1 MLWKV
6 DDATDATR
14 TADPPTGGTS
24 VPMMRRSTV
33 LLRELLELS
42 DDFERR
48 LGHELSVNPTDLEAM
63 EHLLMS
69 GPLGPSELS
78 RRLNISTAS
87 TTKVVDRLVELGHVT
102 REDHPTDRR
111 SVLVV
116 PTDTS
121 RARALSVLMPM
132 IFEIDAEL
140 DNFTAEQQQ
149 TITTYL
155 EGVVSVY
162 RMHAGSAVE
171 T

>member
-1 MLWKV
+1 
-6 DDATDATR
+6 
-14 TADPPTGGTS
+14 
-24 VPMMRRSTV
+24 MMRRSTV

-48 LGHELSVNPTDLEAM
+48 LGQELSVNPTDLEAM

-78 RRLNISTAS
+78 RRLSISTAS

-116 PTDTS
+116 PTATS

-140 DNFTAEQQQ
+140 DNFTAEQQH

-162 RMHAGSAVE
+162 RTHAGPASA
-171 T
+171 TRGAPR

>member
-6 DDATDATR
+6 DDVTDATR
-14 TADPPTGGTS
+14 TAGPPDEGAS
-24 VPMMRRSTV
+24 VPMMRRSTM

-48 LGHELSVNPTDLEAM
+48 LGSELSVNPTDLEAM

-102 REDHPTDRR
+102 REDHPSDRR

-116 PTDTS
+116 PTETS

-140 DNFTAEQQQ
+140 DKFTPEQQE

-162 RMHAGSAVE
+162 RTHAGPH
-171 T
+171 